1 MQEIMNIEEEVQFP
15 RKKII
20 IIIEVVVIAMHL
32 VGSWKS
38 SIPTN

>member
-15 RKKII
+15 RTKII

-32 VGSWKS
+32 VR
-38 SIPTN
+38 T

>member
-15 RKKII
+15 RTKII

-32 VGSWKS
+32 VRTWKS